1 MWQVAL
7 ITQHTTVV
15 QQKRVGWA
23 IGVTDCINDAIL
35 AHVIAYGLW
44 YWMYTHCLCRE
55 GETMVLRTWISGY
68 TGYSIHALVVL
79 SRVRPQQ
86 SSSDRQSP
94 QTNPQDG
101 NADVKT
107 DHGVNEKLETRT
119 KVQRKDR
126 VLSTST
132 SVVFTNPPPPPSRA
146 FTLWTVCATEEL
158 CNGCLPRENAHVA
171 HVATRGAAYFSAGF
185 V

>member
-7 ITQHTTVV
+7 ITHQTTVPVV

-23 IGVTDCINDAIL
+23 IGVTDCINDAI
-35 AHVIAYGLW
+35 IAYGLW
-44 YWMYTHCLCRE
+44 YWVLVPHCLCRE

-132 SVVFTNPPPPPSRA
+132 SAVFTNPPPPPHHVRSLCGQYVQQKSCVTAPCRA
-146 FTLWTVCATEEL
+146 KMRTL
-158 CNGCLPRENAHVA
+158 PM
-171 HVATRGAAYFSAGF
+171 
-185 V
+185 